1 MFVCGTFL
9 TVSYC
14 PCKIIKVEFIPDAI
28 YDLRTHNSNARVHV
42 TSVITVI
49 FRHIVT
55 PVITVT
61 FGPM

>member
-1 MFVCGTFL
+1 MYVCGTSL
-9 TVSYC
+9 TVNYC
-14 PCKIIKVEFIPDAI
+14 TCNIIKVEFIPDAI
-28 YDLRTHNSNARVHV
+28 YDFRTHNINARSHV
-42 TSVITVI
+42 TSVITVM